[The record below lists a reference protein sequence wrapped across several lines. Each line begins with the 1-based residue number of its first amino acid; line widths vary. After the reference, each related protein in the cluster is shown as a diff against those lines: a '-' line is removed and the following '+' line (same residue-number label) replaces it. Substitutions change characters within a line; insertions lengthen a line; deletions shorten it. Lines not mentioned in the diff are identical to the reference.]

1 MKLSQWRGCTYLG
14 LSSLWR
20 PIWQMK
26 IFSNSWNNLK
36 SSFLLS
42 PEFSTL
48 FTIPRYTHTL
58 RWMNLCALLLIIALI
73 LFTARWVDLL
83 HAWMCRCVFM
93 GRENT
98 LSINI
103 EFTIE
108 ALWALLACVK
118 VRGRTFRLF
127 WGIHQPSI
135 CVFQIDCNFL
145 AGYPKNC
152 VRVFILLLS
161 TVIQVQT
168 KNPY

>member
-83 HAWMCRCVFM
+83 HAWMCRCVFI

-118 VRGRTFRLF
+118 V
-127 WGIHQPSI
+127 
-135 CVFQIDCNFL
+135 CVGEPL
-145 AGYPKNC
+145 GYFGVSTNHRYAYLKNNAIPLP
-152 VRVFILLLS
+152 VILRIAS
-161 TVIQVQT
+161 ECSSYCC
-168 KNPY
+168 PR